1 MQRDLDMLLD
11 YCKNTKNPSIFLYG
25 RAGVGKNEIAALI
38 AKELDKDLWE
48 IHNIDTQGIMREDRL
63 EQFIR
68 AQSMLNA
75 DKSVILLDECEE
87 FFPSLYPK
95 YNESKDK

>member
-1 MQRDLDMLLD
+1 MKEKLDVLLD
-11 YCKNTKNPSIFLYG
+11 YCKNAKNPSIFLYG

-38 AKELDKDLWE
+38 AKELHKDLWE
-48 IHNIDTQGIMREDRL
+48 IHNINNQGEIEKDRL

-68 AQSMLNA
+68 AQAMLKA

-87 FFPSLYPK
+87 FPQLVSQIQ
-95 YNESKDK
+95 